1 MARAYGFEPGE
12 RYMLDGVGYAHCER
26 VEWRGGG
33 GAQSVHALVSKARVV
48 SN

>member
-12 RYMLDGVGYAHCER
+12 RYMLDGVGYAHSER

-33 GAQSVHALVSKARVV
+33 GA
-48 SN
+48 